1 MLLPVT
7 LDLAHSVG
15 VMSFIAR
22 YGNPAVDYDGAQVRA
37 RFRHG
42 ATVVAVNGRIDSSN
56 VERVCAYATR
66 FILAD
71 KPFVLDLSG
80 VSHFSPQAFRLLS
93 GVDDQCLIAGVEWA
107 MVAGDA
113 VSWRLRARSNEDMF
127 PVVASV
133 AEAER
138 EFDDAILHRRR
149 MLLPLLSKTA

>member
-1 MLLPVT
+1 
-7 LDLAHSVG
+7 
-15 VMSFIAR
+15 MSFIAR
-22 YGNPAVDYDGAQVRA
+22 YGNAAVEYDGAQVRA

-42 ATVVAVNGRIDSSN
+42 ATVVAVSGRIDSSN
-56 VERVCAYATR
+56 IERVCAYAIR

-93 GVDDQCLIAGVEWA
+93 GVDEQCLIGGVEWA
-107 MVAGDA
+107 MVASEA
-113 VSWRLRARSNEDMF
+113 VSWRLRARSNEDLY

-138 EFDDAILHRRR
+138 EFDDAILNRRR